1 MASKRKPRKKGTSQT
16 RIGRYSGQNQ
26 VYHVSTATHGRRP
39 LFAELRIGRTVV
51 QAMKCEDAAEH
62 TETLAFVVMPD
73 HLHWLLQLVG
83 DRSLSD
89 CVCVM
94 KSHSAREINA
104 TIGSKTAIWQR
115 GFYDRAIRKDDDL
128 VTIARYIVA
137 NPLRTGIVDSISRYP
152 LWDAKWL

>member
-1 MASKRKPRKKGTSQT
+1 MTDARKLYTKGTSQT
-16 RIGRYSGQNQ
+16 RIGRHSGHNQ
-26 VYHVSTATHGRRP
+26 IYHVSTATSGRRP
-39 LFAELRIGRTVV
+39 LFTALRNGRIVV
-51 QAMKCEDAAEH
+51 QAMKCEDAAGH
-62 TETLAFVVMPD
+62 TVTLAFVVMPD

-115 GFYDRAIRKDDDL
+115 GFHDRAIRKDDDL

-137 NPLRTGIVDSISRYP
+137 NPLRAGIVDSISRYS